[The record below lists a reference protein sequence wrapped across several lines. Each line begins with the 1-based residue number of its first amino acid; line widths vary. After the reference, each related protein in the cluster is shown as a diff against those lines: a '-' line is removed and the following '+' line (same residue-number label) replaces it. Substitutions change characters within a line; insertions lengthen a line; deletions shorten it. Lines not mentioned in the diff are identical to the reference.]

1 MSSADLLTLALALF
15 AYILGSV
22 PFGLIAARLVGGP
35 DPRSS
40 GSGNIGATNVSR
52 TSGKP
57 AGLITLF
64 GDIGKGALPALLAL
78 NLTPD
83 PVTVSIAGLSA
94 FLGHLFPVF
103 LKLKGG
109 KGVATACGVMA
120 VVSPMALFLSACVF
134 LVIAMATGYVSIGS
148 ISAALSLPVFL
159 AVLPWAREYVPLGI
173 AIAVLVL
180 LKHRENIKRLR
191 QGTENRFRAL

>member
-120 VVSPMALFLSACVF
+120 VVSPLTLFLSACVF
-134 LVIAMATGYVSIGS
+134 LVIAVATGYVSIGS